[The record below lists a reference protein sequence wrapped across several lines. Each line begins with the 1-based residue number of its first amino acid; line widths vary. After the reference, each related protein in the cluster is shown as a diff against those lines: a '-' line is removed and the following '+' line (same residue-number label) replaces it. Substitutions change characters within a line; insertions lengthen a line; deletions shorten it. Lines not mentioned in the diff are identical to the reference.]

1 MRKKAAIA
9 RAKLKIFENY
19 DQYVKIHLML
29 ARRCKPTLSDA
40 VLSMLTEADI
50 RIQVEKQNRGIPN
63 AGSHRALDTLVR
75 LTRVI
80 AKLKIKDEA
89 DVNDARRAI
98 NYYNSIN
105 SDIQTS
111 IAVPEDPA
119 VSAFN
124 LILYILQNE
133 SNGLPVTLKS
143 LAETACGRDPAV
155 RWYLLQGTK
164 NRLGNVSTNARLRRV
179 KEMLENLS
187 SNRIRRTNM
196 EEAEFMWVGNN
207 DGGGPGKV
215 QEQFQEEKENEGN
228 EQREREEQE
237 SENTTITPDATD
249 ATDTAV
255 EPRRQQKSV
264 EDNIEDT
271 ENQKQDAEKTERY
284 RKTSHHSQNL
294 ASAVSAVSAKTQNNW
309 IEEEKEEREREY
321 KILKA
326 MKLARNKYSDE
337 KALGKVGGTMF
348 REQDVWYYL
357 GTMFPRQEYDIERVR
372 KVIQE
377 QIRKRR
383 VLTRQG
389 DPPDI
394 FYLTWS
400 DDRQNQKQQEQQQEE
415 KKEEEK

>member
-1 MRKKAAIA
+1 
-9 RAKLKIFENY
+9 
-19 DQYVKIHLML
+19 ML

-63 AGSHRALDTLVR
+63 AGSHRSFDTLVR

-133 SNGLPVTLKS
+133 SGGLPVTLKS
-143 LAETACGRDPAV
+143 LAEMACGRDPAV

-207 DGGGPGKV
+207 DGGDPGKV

-228 EQREREEQE
+228 EQLEREEQE
-237 SENTTITPDATD
+237 SENIIITSDATD
-249 ATDTAV
+249 ATDVT
-255 EPRRQQKSV
+255 RRQQKSV

-271 ENQKQDAEKTERY
+271 ENQKQDAEKTERNH
-284 RKTSHHSQNL
+284 KTSHQSQNL
-294 ASAVSAVSAKTQNNW
+294 ASAVSAVSAKTDNNS
-309 IEEEKEEREREY
+309 IEEKEEKEEEREREY

-326 MKLARNKYSDE
+326 IEMARDKY
-337 KALGKVGGTMF
+337 
-348 REQDVWYYL
+348 Q
-357 GTMFPRQEYDIERVR
+357 
-372 KVIQE
+372 
-377 QIRKRR
+377 
-383 VLTRQG
+383 
-389 DPPDI
+389 
-394 FYLTWS
+394 
-400 DDRQNQKQQEQQQEE
+400 
-415 KKEEEK
+415 